1 MTNNNIRIVPDRV
14 WQTSN
19 VVIKTTRD
27 NGRIARTEVEQYIQG
42 QFHGPDNDAQVPP
55 LATIPRKISE
65 QPTKLR
71 EPSNNPQQG
80 KIYRV
85 TKIIIDRIEEF
96 DDAPLDFEVAMNPV
110 HVDANQYARSLPLSF
125 LPALPLP
132 LHPAPPPSF
141 QPPSNATRSTFVEP
155 TSIQTHSA
163 STQYGEQGPQTES
176 RAPQEARHAT
186 SEDPAERQTQV
197 VANNRKAKLSRRERR
212 AQREER
218 ARLLNRVTSGRVE
231 KSEVETAQSAESRV
245 DSMAKVEEEFAKIK
259 KESEEETEDP
269 NLWEY

>member
-1 MTNNNIRIVPDRV
+1 MLV
-14 WQTSN
+14 
-19 VVIKTTRD
+19 
-27 NGRIARTEVEQYIQG
+27 TE
-42 QFHGPDNDAQVPP
+42 
-55 LATIPRKISE
+55 ISE

-218 ARLLNRVTSGRVE
+218 ARLLNRGKFDTVTMVHLSNRMTTKMWLSYQRPSGKVG
-231 KSEVETAQSAESRV
+231 SR
-245 DSMAKVEEEFAKIK
+245 DCTICRI
-259 KESEEETEDP
+259 
-269 NLWEY
+269 